1 MPMSDAARKLHKL
14 ANQYR
19 KRAHE
24 VALVRYMKLMLRS
37 ADELDQKARKLERQS
52 VLHSSPG

>member
-1 MPMSDAARKLHKL
+1 MSDAARKLHKL

-52 VLHSSPG
+52 VLHSSTG